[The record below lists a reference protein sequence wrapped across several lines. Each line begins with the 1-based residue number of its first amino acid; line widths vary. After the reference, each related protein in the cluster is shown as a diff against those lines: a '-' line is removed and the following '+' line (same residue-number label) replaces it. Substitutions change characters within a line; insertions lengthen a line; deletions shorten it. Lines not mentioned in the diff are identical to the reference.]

1 MIIAT
6 SWSVIIHIYLGIV
19 DNKYAFMGGMFFSC
33 FSIISIPTILAVK
46 SNLCSETEQ
55 GLIQG
60 ALGAVQNMGM
70 GVGPIIFSYVYK

>member
-1 MIIAT
+1 MILAS
-6 SWSVIIHIYLGIV
+6 SWSVIIHIYLGMV
-19 DNKYAFMGGMFFSC
+19 TNKYLFMIGMFFGC

-46 SNLCSETEQ
+46 SNLCSDTEQ

-70 GVGPIIFSYVYK
+70 GIGPLMFSNV